1 MPIMATQYVLLL
13 IIMFLG
19 IGTTGYFTAIH
30 SVAIARAT
38 MSRDLQIAL
47 QQTAD
52 AAVTLA
58 PTTGSQW
65 TKTTDASSPVEE
77 TFQADLSQVLTGT
90 PWKTVSIDVQA
101 FQVYTPADIGQ
112 LAPWGYPG
120 TTISGPG
127 YYAEV
132 TFPWKVLSF
141 LPSITI
147 TVPEVMQANSL
158 VEPGNVPPVWNPTS

>member
-1 MPIMATQYVLLL
+1 MGTQYVMLMIL
-13 IIMFLG
+13 MFLG
-19 IGTTGYFTAIH
+19 IGTTGYFTTLH

-38 MSRDLQIAL
+38 MSRNMQIAL

-52 AAVTLA
+52 AAVTLN

-65 TKTTDASSPVEE
+65 TKATDSGSRVEK
-77 TFQADLSQVLTGT
+77 TFQAALSQVLTGT
-90 PWKTVSIDVQA
+90 PWTSMSIDVKT

-112 LAPWGYPG
+112 PAPWGYPG

-141 LPSITI
+141 LPSVTV

-158 VEPGNVPPVWNPTS
+158 VEPGNISPTWNPQG

>member
-1 MPIMATQYVLLL
+1 MATQYVMLMIL
-13 IIMFLG
+13 MFLG
-19 IGTTGYFTAIH
+19 IGTTGYFAAIH

-38 MSRDLQIAL
+38 MSRDMQIAL

-52 AAVTLA
+52 TAVTLN

-65 TKTTDASSPVEE
+65 TKTTDPASPVEDI
-77 TFQADLSQVLTGT
+77 FQTVLSQVLTGT
-90 PWKTVSIDVQA
+90 PWATMSIDVKA

-112 LAPWGYPG
+112 PAPWGYPG
-120 TTISGPG
+120 TTISGAG

-132 TFPWKVLSF
+132 SFPWKVLSF
-141 LPSITI
+141 LPSVTV

-158 VEPGNVPPVWNPTS
+158 VEPGNISPTWNPQG

>member
-1 MPIMATQYVLLL
+1 MATQYVMLMIL
-13 IIMFLG
+13 MFLG
-19 IGTTGYFTAIH
+19 IGTTGYFAAIH

-38 MSRDLQIAL
+38 MSRDMQIAL

-52 AAVTLA
+52 TAVTLN

-65 TKTTDASSPVEE
+65 TKTTDPGSSVED
-77 TFQADLSQVLTGT
+77 TFQTALSQVLTGT
-90 PWKTVSIDVQA
+90 PWASMSIDVKA
-101 FQVYTPADIGQ
+101 FQVYTLADIGQ
-112 LAPWGYPG
+112 PAPWGYPG

-141 LPSITI
+141 LPSVTV

-158 VEPGNVPPVWNPTS
+158 VEPGNVSPTWNPHG

>member
-1 MPIMATQYVLLL
+1 MLMIL
-13 IIMFLG
+13 MFFG
-19 IGTTGYFTAIH
+19 IGTTGYFAAIH

-38 MSRDLQIAL
+38 MSRDMQIAL

-58 PTTGSQW
+58 PTTGIQW
-65 TKTTDASSPVEE
+65 TKSTDSATPVE
-77 TFQADLSQVLTGT
+77 TAFQQNLSQVLTAT
-90 PWKTVSIDVQA
+90 PWASMSIDVKA

-112 LAPWGYPG
+112 PAPWGYPG

-127 YYAEV
+127 YYAAV
-132 TFPWKVLSF
+132 AFPWKVVSF
-141 LPSITI
+141 LPSVTI

-158 VEPGNVPPVWNPTS
+158 VEPGNVSPTWNPQG